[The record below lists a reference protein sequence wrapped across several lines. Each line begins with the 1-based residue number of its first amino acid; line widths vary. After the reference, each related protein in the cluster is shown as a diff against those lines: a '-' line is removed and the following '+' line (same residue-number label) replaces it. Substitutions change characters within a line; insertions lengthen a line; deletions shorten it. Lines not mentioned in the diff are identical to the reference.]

1 MYFPSYSYLESVLVH
16 FHALYPKVT
25 TIVQKKGMRAAERDS
40 FLDAFAADEDVLRV
54 GFCVLGG
61 SFSEGVDLPGSRLIG
76 SIVVGVGIPGLSNER
91 NIIRDYYEERT
102 GRGYDY
108 SYTFPGMNAILQA
121 AGRVIRRDSDRG
133 VVVLIDDR
141 YAQPLYRS
149 LFPEHWQGMQFAGN
163 PASLAEL
170 IRRFWEKTD
179 KNQ

>member
-1 MYFPSYSYLESVLVH
+1 MSLARRENFLSA
-16 FHALYPKVT
+16 F
-25 TIVQKKGMRAAERDS
+25 RD
-40 FLDAFAADEDVLRV
+40 DVGVLRV

-76 SIVVGVGIPGLSNER
+76 SIVVGIGIPGLSNER
-91 NIIRDYYEERT
+91 NIIRDYYEERV

-121 AGRVIRRDSDRG
+121 AGRVIRRDSDCG
-133 VVVLIDDR
+133 IVVLIDDR
-141 YAQPLYRS
+141 YARPLYRS
-149 LFPEHWQGMQFAGN
+149 LFPEHWRGMQFAGN

-170 IRRFWEKTD
+170 VRRFWEKRD